1 MKQDDGSGTTGYR
14 RSEEESRTSEQR
26 YRMVIEQS
34 PLSMHVFSPDGCS
47 LLVNASWNELW
58 YLGDKE
64 EPEGANL
71 FEDEQIQATG
81 LIPYIEESLAS
92 REPVKPPPLLYDP
105 DRSRRA
111 GEPRWLQAF
120 IYPVKNEEGD
130 VNEVTLIIEDVTERK
145 NLEEKLFHQAHYDD
159 LTGLPN
165 RTLFLDR
172 LGQALL
178 RTGSVR
184 RPAGRHTGGV
194 AVLFLGLDNFKYVND
209 SLGRKVGNHL
219 LVGVSERLEAY
230 LQPGDTVARIGGD
243 EFAVFLEDVSDP
255 AQATETAAE
264 VLRKLEAPFTLS
276 DNEVFITASIGVA
289 PNSIMGNNGS
299 HNGARAGDLLR
310 NANIAMHRAKE
321 AGKNCYQVYET
332 SMRNQSSERL
342 KLENDLRRA
351 VEREQFVLHYQPQVE
366 LESGKV
372 VGVEALVRW
381 EHPERGLVYPAEF
394 IPLAEETGL
403 VVSIGRQVLEE
414 ACRGTRTFFDRF
426 QKPHPTMFV
435 NLSAKQFRHPRLA
448 EEISAILEDTG
459 IEPRHLALEITES
472 VVMSDAPTADSTLKE
487 LKALGLR
494 VAVDDFGTGY
504 SSMSYLLSFPVD
516 YLKVD
521 RSFIS
526 GLSAGGTKDEVIT
539 SGIINLAHALDL
551 GVIAEGVETE
561 EQLARLRGMDC
572 EAAQGYYF
580 AEPLPEEDFARWLAT
595 RAVQ

>member
-1 MKQDDGSGTTGYR
+1 MKLGDGDGTTGYR
-14 RSEEESRTSEQR
+14 KTEEELRTSEQR

-34 PLSMHVFSPDGCS
+34 PLSIHVFSPDGRS
-47 LLVNASWNELW
+47 LLANASWNELW
-58 YLGDKE
+58 YLGNKE

-92 REPVKPPPLLYDP
+92 RGPVSPPPLLYDP

-120 IYPVKNEEGD
+120 IYPVKDEEGD

-145 NLEEKLFHQAHYDD
+145 NLEEKLFYRAHHDD

-178 RTGSVR
+178 RTRSVR

-230 LQPGDTVARIGGD
+230 LQPGDTVARTGGD
-243 EFAVFLEDVSDP
+243 EFAVLLEDVSEP
-255 AQATETAAE
+255 AQATDTATE
-264 VLRKLEAPFTLS
+264 VLRELEAPFALP

-289 PNSIMGNNGS
+289 PGSLTGNNGS
-299 HNGARAGDLLR
+299 HNGTRAGDLLR

-414 ACRGTRTFFDRF
+414 ACRGAQTFFDRF
-426 QKPHPTMFV
+426 REPHPTMFV

-448 EEISAILEDTG
+448 EEISGILEKTG
-459 IEPRHLALEITES
+459 IEPGHLALEITES
-472 VVMSDAPTADSTLKE
+472 VVMSDAPAADSTLKE

-521 RSFIS
+521 RSFVS
-526 GLSAGGTKDEVIT
+526 GLFTGGTKDEVIT

-551 GVIAEGVETE
+551 GVIAEGVETK
-561 EQLARLRGMDC
+561 EQLARLRGMNC

-580 AEPLPEEDFARWLAT
+580 AKPLPEEDFARWLAT
-595 RAVQ
+595 RAVR

>member
-1 MKQDDGSGTTGYR
+1 M
-14 RSEEESRTSEQR
+14 
-26 YRMVIEQS
+26 
-34 PLSMHVFSPDGCS
+34 
-47 LLVNASWNELW
+47 W
-58 YLGDKE
+58 YLGSKE

-92 REPVKPPPLLYDP
+92 REPVSPPPLLYDP

-178 RTGSVR
+178 RTGSIR
-184 RPAGRHTGGV
+184 RPAGRRTGGV
-194 AVLFLGLDNFKYVND
+194 AVIFLGLDNFKYVND

-230 LQPGDTVARIGGD
+230 LQPGGTVARIGGD
-243 EFAVFLEDVSDP
+243 EFAVLLEDVSDL
-255 AQATETAAE
+255 AQATDTATE
-264 VLRKLEAPFTLS
+264 VLRKLEAPFALPN
-276 DNEVFITASIGVA
+276 DEVFITASIGVA
-289 PNSIMGNNGS
+289 PGSSTGNNDA
-299 HNGARAGDLLR
+299 HNGTRAGDLLR
-310 NANIAMHRAKE
+310 NADIAMHRAKE

-403 VVSIGRQVLEE
+403 VVSIGR
-414 ACRGTRTFFDRF
+414 RF
-426 QKPHPTMFV
+426 
-435 NLSAKQFRHPRLA
+435 
-448 EEISAILEDTG
+448 
-459 IEPRHLALEITES
+459 
-472 VVMSDAPTADSTLKE
+472 
-487 LKALGLR
+487 
-494 VAVDDFGTGY
+494 
-504 SSMSYLLSFPVD
+504 
-516 YLKVD
+516 
-521 RSFIS
+521 
-526 GLSAGGTKDEVIT
+526 
-539 SGIINLAHALDL
+539 
-551 GVIAEGVETE
+551 
-561 EQLARLRGMDC
+561 
-572 EAAQGYYF
+572 
-580 AEPLPEEDFARWLAT
+580 
-595 RAVQ
+595 

>member
-1 MKQDDGSGTTGYR
+1 M
-14 RSEEESRTSEQR
+14 
-26 YRMVIEQS
+26 
-34 PLSMHVFSPDGCS
+34 
-47 LLVNASWNELW
+47 
-58 YLGDKE
+58 
-64 EPEGANL
+64 
-71 FEDEQIQATG
+71 
-81 LIPYIEESLAS
+81 
-92 REPVKPPPLLYDP
+92 
-105 DRSRRA
+105 
-111 GEPRWLQAF
+111 
-120 IYPVKNEEGD
+120 
-130 VNEVTLIIEDVTERK
+130 
-145 NLEEKLFHQAHYDD
+145 
-159 LTGLPN
+159 
-165 RTLFLDR
+165 
-172 LGQALL
+172 GQALL
-178 RTGSVR
+178 RTRSVR
-184 RPAGRHTGGV
+184 LPAGRHPGGAAVGGV

-209 SLGRKVGNHL
+209 SLGRKVGNRL
-219 LVGVSERLEAY
+219 LEGVSERLQAY

-243 EFAVFLEDVSDP
+243 EFAVLLEDVSEP
-255 AQATETAAE
+255 AQATDTATE
-264 VLRKLEAPFTLS
+264 VLRELEAPFALP

-289 PNSIMGNNGS
+289 PGSLTGNNGS
-299 HNGARAGDLLR
+299 HNGTRAGDLLR

-351 VEREQFVLHYQPQVE
+351 VERGQFVLHYQPQVE

-414 ACRGTRTFFDRF
+414 ACRGAQMFFDRF
-426 QKPHPTMFV
+426 REPRLTMFV

-448 EEISAILEDTG
+448 EEISGILEKTG
-459 IEPRHLALEITES
+459 MEPGHLALEITES
-472 VVMSDAPTADSTLKE
+472 VVMSDAPAADSTLKE

-521 RSFIS
+521 RSFVS
-526 GLSAGGTKDEVIT
+526 GLFTGGTKDEVIT

-551 GVIAEGVETE
+551 GVIVEGVETK
-561 EQLARLRGMDC
+561 EQLARLQGMNC

-580 AEPLPEEDFARWLAT
+580 AKPLPEEDFARWLAI
-595 RAVQ
+595 RAVR